1 MNTCSTCKA
10 FCAERTECR
19 SRAPIDVPGEQWA
32 RFPSV
37 DETMWCLEWQSKEPT
52 VRGSKSKGKRPI
64 ADTDRITEKHRAL
77 AKSLNMDIGPAW
89 GAFKNYCLA
98 HDKRYANFEAAF
110 RNWLASPLNQNGGK
124 R

>member
-1 MNTCSTCKA
+1 MNTCKTCKA
-10 FCAERTECR
+10 FCDEFSECR
-19 SRAPIDVPGEQWA
+19 LHPQAVNKMEYD
-32 RFPSV
+32 
-37 DETMWCLEWQSKEPT
+37 WCLEWQSKEPT
-52 VRGSKSKGKRPI
+52 VRGPKSKGKRPI
-64 ADTDRITEKHRAL
+64 NDTDGITEKHRAL

-110 RNWLASPLNQNGGK
+110 RNWLAHPLNQTGGK

>member
-1 MNTCSTCKA
+1 MNTCQTCKA
-10 FCAERTECR
+10 CCVDTLECR
-19 SRAPIDVPGEQWA
+19 LHPPVFSPERMKS
-32 RFPSV
+32 RFPLV
-37 DETMWCLEWQSKEPT
+37 ELHDWCLEWQSKEPV

-64 ADTDRITEKHRAL
+64 NDTDGITEKHRAL

-110 RNWLASPLNQNGGK
+110 RNWLASPLNNKGK
-124 R
+124 